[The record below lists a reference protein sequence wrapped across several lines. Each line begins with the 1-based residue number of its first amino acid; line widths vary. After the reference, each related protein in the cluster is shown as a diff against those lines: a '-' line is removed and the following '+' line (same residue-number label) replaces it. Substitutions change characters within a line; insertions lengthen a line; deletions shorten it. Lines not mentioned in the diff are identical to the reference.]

1 MKQNL
6 IVGGDTKNRNVSYFT
21 LGKTVKDCLKWKED
35 VDAKFSNLS
44 ELEKANIFGFII
56 QYISLL
62 VQNKNAPLSEMW
74 RIVNALA
81 YELEIIN
88 PLGFHTRWKRE
99 KYLGIDHIANLTYL
113 NLIKHFSLE
122 KHFSKAQLDI
132 VFDEEIYFRQIRLQG
147 YFDTL
152 QKKLSNKDES
162 EAIEYI
168 ETLLK
173 EKRFSELR
181 MAIEEL
187 EERVSMDETLL
198 QKRLMADD
206 DEDQV
211 NGIFNAVVSTF
222 SSLTKIP
229 QNAMRS

>member
-1 MKQNL
+1 MKPKLND
-6 IVGGDTKNRNVSYFT
+6 GGDQKNRNVSYFT

-35 VDAKFSNLS
+35 VDARFSNLS

-74 RIVNALA
+74 RMAQLIA
-81 YELEIIN
+81 YEFEICN
-88 PLGFHTRWKRE
+88 PLGFHTRWTRG

-113 NLIKHFSLE
+113 NLIKFFNLE
-122 KHFSKAQLDI
+122 KHFSKTQLETI
-132 VFDEEIYFRQIRLQG
+132 FDEEIYFRQIRLQG
-147 YFDTL
+147 YFDML
-152 QKKLSNKDES
+152 QKKLSDKDES

-198 QKRLMADD
+198 QEKFMANNDD
-206 DEDQV
+206 DQV
-211 NGIFNAVVSTF
+211 NGIFNAVIRTF
-222 SSLTKIP
+222 SALTKTP
-229 QNAMRS
+229 